1 MVTNRRM
8 LTAAGSAVALAIAL
22 VAVSGCATKGYVK
35 SQVAESRTYTDTQVT
50 GVRGDLD
57 QVKTKTD
64 QAMDKA
70 SLAERLAS
78 GEIDYNEVSSHQV
91 QFAFDDYHLDSDAQ
105 GMLDQMAGELQS
117 HPGYVLEVRG
127 YADAR
132 GSERYNYNLGRERAD
147 SVLRYM
153 MTRHSVPTTR
163 VAIVSFGEESPIADN
178 ETNDGRAQNRR
189 VQVRVLEIKPSGQ
202 QPMSAVQ

>member
-8 LTAAGSAVALAIAL
+8 HTAAGSAVALAIAL

-35 SQVAESRTYTDTQVT
+35 SQVAESKTYTDTQVT
-50 GVRGDLD
+50 GVKGDLD

-78 GEIDYNEVSSHQV
+78 GEVDYNEVSSHQV

-132 GSERYNYNLGRERAD
+132 GSERYNYKLGRERAD

-178 ETNDGRAQNRR
+178 ETNDGRAQTRR
-189 VQVRVLEIKPSGQ
+189 VQVRVLELKPSGQ

>member
-8 LTAAGSAVALAIAL
+8 HKAAGSAVALAIAL

-35 SQVAESRTYTDTQVT
+35 SQVAESKTYTDTQVT
-50 GVRGDLD
+50 GVKGDLD
-57 QVKTKTD
+57 QVRTKTD

-78 GEIDYNEVSSHQV
+78 GEVDYNEVSSHQV

-132 GSERYNYNLGRERAD
+132 GSERYNYKLGRERAD

-178 ETNDGRAQNRR
+178 ETSDGRAQNRR
-189 VQVRVLEIKPSGQ
+189 VQVRVLELKPSGQ

>member
-8 LTAAGSAVALAIAL
+8 HTAAGSAVALAIAL

-78 GEIDYNEVSSHQV
+78 GEVDYNEVSSHQV

-132 GSERYNYNLGRERAD
+132 GSERYNYKLGRERAD

-189 VQVRVLEIKPSGQ
+189 VQVRVLELKPSGQ

>member
-8 LTAAGSAVALAIAL
+8 HTAAGSAVALAIAL

-35 SQVAESRTYTDTQVT
+35 SQVAESKTYTDTQVT
-50 GVRGDLD
+50 GVKGDLD

-78 GEIDYNEVSSHQV
+78 GEVDYNEVSSHQV

-132 GSERYNYNLGRERAD
+132 GSERYNYKLGRERAD

-189 VQVRVLEIKPSGQ
+189 VQVRVLELKPSGQ